1 MIKYNLSVVIISSP
15 VKIEFGDVVVLFE
28 KYKSESFKIFLPLLI
43 FTLIF
48 YSEYAFSQSV
58 KRNYIGGNFGGSDF
72 HLLDLR
78 ASPLIFGSMGIA
90 PSLQYF
96 HRGAENI
103 HYIDISY
110 FSDNLKTSAE
120 NFNTDNQRGRIRYSY
135 LHTLTSFSLF
145 QQNFDLYLGGSA
157 ATFLSHSD
165 YYYAWIPPGYSRAME
180 SWYWSNSLDI
190 SAQIDLNSA
199 DREFFSLRLFIPV
212 VSNISRPKYSP
223 SGDYNYIDND
233 WKFKMFGKTE
243 FFPNDFSLNTIL
255 TYQRPL
261 VWNFNLQV
269 AYEFYY
275 SAYDKPKDV
284 KMYMNNFCAGL
295 FFCF

>member
-1 MIKYNLSVVIISSP
+1 MM
-15 VKIEFGDVVVLFE
+15 LFE
-28 KYKSESFKIFLPLLI
+28 KYNSELFLKIFLPLLI
-43 FTLIF
+43 FVILF
-48 YSEYAFSQSV
+48 FSENTFPQTV

-78 ASPLIFGSMGIA
+78 ASPLIFGSIGIT

-96 HRGAENI
+96 YRGDKSL

-120 NFNTDNQRGRIRYSY
+120 NFNTDNQKGRIRYSY
-135 LHTLTSFSLF
+135 LHTVTSFLLF

-157 ATFLSHSD
+157 STFLCHSD

-180 SWYWSNSLDI
+180 SWYWNSSLDI
-190 SAQIDLNSA
+190 TAQIEFKPGG
-199 DREFFSLRLFIPV
+199 REFFSLRLFIPV

-243 FFPNDFSLNTIL
+243 FIPHNFSLNTIL
-255 TYQRPL
+255 AYQRPL
-261 VWNFNLQV
+261 IWNFNFQV
-269 AYEFYY
+269 SYEFYY
-275 SAYDKPKDV
+275 SAYNKPKDV
-284 KMYMNNFCAGL
+284 NMYMNNFSGGL